1 MSTVVGFVI
10 GYFFLAITNAILSA
24 TTTWSQTLM
33 KEVTTTVFSS
43 NMVNNVINLLPFS
56 YAKIIPKVIFAIA
69 WGIIGISLITTIL
82 KSMTSN
88 LTGEKSLNPIQIV
101 GRVIVSAL
109 LFLLFFGK
117 SGFNLELNETLYLS
131 NTNSLLGFIGNIF
144 SQIMQPIIA
153 MNNGIEIKLL
163 HITMSLQ
170 WGLLFVY
177 VVLAIGIFYNVFT
190 ATIAY
195 LERLIT
201 FALYILLGPICC
213 AMYVNPDT
221 EHITKRWIKGIFT
234 SLLVIFISTFMW
246 GIFLTQMSKLVAFDS
261 NNIVRDILNIV
272 LAMVFLDF
280 VSDSEKMLNQMGF
293 STIINSDAAR
303 MFMQGI
309 ATAVSTYGKTSNNAR
324 KVYEWGVKS
333 AAKADSLPGKAKQVF
348 SNMVD
353 NSRKGGIVQDSKAPK
368 NPKYDK
374 ATNGYTYMPKAP
386 DNATV
391 GEHNAIASQ
400 NRAIDGVNF
409 KRTEAQAKAHQNALD
424 NHKEYLG
431 LNDRQQYNALQEKL
445 DRGEQLSPREQKIY
459 NSCQNSGHTSPLSQ
473 DEQNRLNTL
482 RSLGAQSPVENLSF
496 TEQTALANAKTFA
509 DNKMGDNLDTKM
521 LFDGLGYTNYIDTQ
535 SPTGHVSF
543 GSTTDGATRYQ
554 DIHEVFSTHSGD
566 IDNPETNYFI
576 TDPQGKLSTGSI
588 IYDSITGEDTGF
600 TVGAKTDAF
609 GKNDFTYELEASK
622 PFDVGEYTKD
632 KKLSDDKNNWLG
644 VEDEVNASNHIY
656 QNNIIEDVLK
666 GNYGDNGKGEG
677 LEKIYYENSIV
688 DDVIAALNEKNKE

>member
-1 MSTVVGFVI
+1 MSTVIGFVI

-56 YAKIIPKVIFAIA
+56 YAKIIPRVVFAIA
-69 WGIIGISLITTIL
+69 WGIIGISLITTML
-82 KSMTSN
+82 KSMTSH

-153 MNNGIEIKLL
+153 MNNGIEIELS

-234 SLLVIFISTFMW
+234 SLLVIFISTLMW

-261 NNIVRDILNIV
+261 HNIVRDILNIV

-309 ATAVSTYGKTSNNAR
+309 ATAVSTYGKTSNTGR
-324 KVYEWGVKS
+324 KLVDWGVKS
-333 AAKADSLPGKAKQVF
+333 AAKPDSLPGKAKQAL
-348 SNMVD
+348 SNMID
-353 NSRKGGIVQDSKAPK
+353 NTRKDGLVQNSKAPEK
-368 NPKYDK
+368 PKYDK

-386 DNATV
+386 ENATV
-391 GEHNAIASQ
+391 GKHNSIESQ

-409 KRTEAQAKAHQNALD
+409 KRAEAQAKAHQQAYD
-424 NHKEYLG
+424 NHKDYLK
-431 LNDRQQYNALQEKL
+431 LNDRQQYNALQNKL
-445 DRGEQLSPREQKIY
+445 NNGDQLTPKEQKIY
-459 NSCQNSGHTSPLSQ
+459 DSCKAANNTAPLKTY
-473 DEQNRLNTL
+473 DENKLNNL
-482 RSLGAQSPVENLSF
+482 RAMGAQSPVEELSNEERRTLGRSEIF
-496 TEQTALANAKTFA
+496 DKHG
-509 DNKMGDNLDTKM
+509 MGENLDTKM
-521 LFDGLGYTNYIDTQ
+521 MFDGLGYTNYIDTQ

-543 GSTTDGATRYQ
+543 GSTTDGATRYK

-566 IDNPETNYFI
+566 DNNPETNYFI
-576 TDPQGKLSTGSI
+576 TDPQGTLSTGSK

-600 TVGAKTDAF
+600 TVGAKTNAF
-609 GKNDFTYELEASK
+609 GKNGFTYELEASS
-622 PFDVGEYTKD
+622 PFIADYTKE
-632 KKLSDDKNNWLG
+632 KLSDDKNNWLG
-644 VEDEVNASNHIY
+644 INDDVNSSNHIY

-666 GNYGDNGKGEG
+666 GNYEDNGEG
-677 LEKIYYENSIV
+677 QGFEKIYYKNSIV